1 MDNELITEVATIRI
15 NPDDVMPIDNISGL
29 TRWLEDEYA
38 VLTKTHSLGFT
49 AQESQILQNNSEETI
64 RRLADERKAVK
75 E

>member
-38 VLTKTHSLGFT
+38 VLTKTHCALWDGNRAKCSLNT
-49 AQESQILQNNSEETI
+49 DLSRPE
-64 RRLADERKAVK
+64 VK
-75 E
+75 P